1 MATGNTFMTASKV
14 RYTCHQKMTR
24 SAMGPI
30 RNEANNHPERL
41 TSARLIGDRK
51 LIQDNVL

>member
-1 MATGNTFMTASKV
+1 
-14 RYTCHQKMTR
+14 
-24 SAMGPI
+24 MGPI